1 MHKIK
6 PFLELVDKRI
16 DYYLNNNE
24 LNFSKKLEIVLIY
37 LKYFYTLEKVNINST
52 IKSSVL
58 DWIKD
63 NNDEINS
70 FIKSVFSNETINFEK
85 IPLIDLL
92 DITRI
97 FNIYL
102 MINYINTG
110 KNDYNETFKN
120 NKVAECVNFR
130 YKLLLKYFLDKE
142 TESLE
147 LTDKNNINQL
157 LERNSALFG
166 FLLKKNEFDIKEFS
180 QNAHENFDLQY
191 LII

>member
-97 FNIYL
+97 FKIYL

-110 KNDYNETFKN
+110 KNDYN
-120 NKVAECVNFR
+120 
-130 YKLLLKYFLDKE
+130 
-142 TESLE
+142 
-147 LTDKNNINQL
+147 
-157 LERNSALFG
+157 
-166 FLLKKNEFDIKEFS
+166 
-180 QNAHENFDLQY
+180 
-191 LII
+191 